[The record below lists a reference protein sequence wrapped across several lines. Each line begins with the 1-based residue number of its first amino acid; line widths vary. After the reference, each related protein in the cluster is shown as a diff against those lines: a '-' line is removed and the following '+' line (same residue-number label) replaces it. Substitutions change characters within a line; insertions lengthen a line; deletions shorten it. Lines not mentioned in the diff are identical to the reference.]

1 MIVPLFALANAGIEI
16 DGDMLSA
23 AATSPVTLGII
34 AAYVV
39 GKPLGI
45 LGATWL
51 ATRPWMGAR
60 LTVTWPVLVGAAAS
74 AGIGFTVSLLVATLA
89 FEGPLLEQAKL
100 GVLATAVLSPAVAW
114 VAFRVVRALP
124 ADVRARQ
131 LGATAETIVD
141 LADDVDLERD
151 HVRGRIDAPVTLLE
165 YGDFECPYCGH
176 AAPVIAAL
184 LDHLGD
190 ELRYVFRHLPLT
202 DVHPNAQ
209 MAAEAAEAAGAQG
222 AFWEMH
228 DRLLGHQDALAPGDL
243 FRHASA
249 LGLDL
254 DRFSEDLRRRRHAA
268 HVAEDVQ
275 SADASGVS
283 GTPTF
288 FINGRRHHGVYDVDT
303 LARAVKAAAGTARA
317 T

>member
-1 MIVPLFALANAGIEI
+1 
-16 DGDMLSA
+16 MLSA

-34 AAYVV
+34 AAYVL

-51 ATRPWMGAR
+51 ATRPMLGGAR
-60 LTVTWPVLVGAAAS
+60 LTVTWPVLIGAAAS

-89 FEGPLLEQAKL
+89 FEGALLEEAKL

-114 VAFRVVRALP
+114 VAFRVVRLLP
-124 ADVRARQ
+124 DDAARAPARRDRRDDRRPRRRRRPRARPRPRPARRPGDAARVRR
-131 LGATAETIVD
+131 LRVPVLRTRGAGHRRSCSTTSATSCATSSVTCRSPTCTRTRSWRPRRRRPR
-141 LADDVDLERD
+141 APRAPS
-151 HVRGRIDAPVTLLE
+151 GRCTTGCSAT
-165 YGDFECPYCGH
+165 
-176 AAPVIAAL
+176 
-184 LDHLGD
+184 
-190 ELRYVFRHLPLT
+190 RTRSS
-202 DVHPNAQ
+202 
-209 MAAEAAEAAGAQG
+209 
-222 AFWEMH
+222 
-228 DRLLGHQDALAPGDL
+228 PGDL

-249 LGLDL
+249 LDLDL

-268 HVAEDVQ
+268 HVAEDVR

-317 T
+317 K